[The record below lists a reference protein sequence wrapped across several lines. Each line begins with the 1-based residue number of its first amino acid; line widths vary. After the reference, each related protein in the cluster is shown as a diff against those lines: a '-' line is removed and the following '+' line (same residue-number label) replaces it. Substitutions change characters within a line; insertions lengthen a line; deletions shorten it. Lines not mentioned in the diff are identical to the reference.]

1 MKEIV
6 IMLGEQPAPFVVQQ
20 ACQGNNRK
28 ALNVARVLEDPV
40 LRAAVL
46 DDVVQDFRV
55 VESLQQVDPLAR
67 SLILRTEARLGR
79 KLGRDRV
86 KALLASYRKQLAEK
100 AQAFKVKAFLSSYGA
115 AR

>member
-6 IMLGEQPAPFVVQQ
+6 IQLAEQASPFVVQQ

-28 ALNVARVLEDPV
+28 ALNVARVLGDPE
-40 LRAAVL
+40 LRSAVL
-46 DDVVQDFRV
+46 HDVVQDFRV

-79 KLGRDRV
+79 RLGRDRLQ
-86 KALLASYRKQLAEK
+86 ALLAGYRKQLQAK
-100 AQAFKVKAFLSSYGA
+100 TQAFKVKSFLAGYGSPV
-115 AR
+115 